1 MERRQQPENKKTRN
15 IDRRQ
20 QPKTKKTRSMDRR
33 LQRIKGGRRLQRPTR
48 RRSNRFTACGVRP
61 KK

>member
-20 QPKTKKTRSMDRR
+20 QPKTKDEKHGPAFAADKRGVGCRG
-33 LQRIKGGRRLQRPTR
+33 QRAGE
-48 RRSNRFTACGVRP
+48 V
-61 KK
+61 

>member
-33 LQRIKGGRRLQRPTR
+33 LQRIKGGVGCRGQRAGEVTVLPR
-48 RRSNRFTACGVRP
+48 AVY
-61 KK
+61 K